1 MAIRV
6 LVVEDE
12 KKMNKMISDYLA
24 ALDYEVAS
32 AFTGTEALARLTK
45 EAFDMIVLDLMIP
58 GIDGLGLARRV
69 RASDGPPIIMLT
81 ARSSEADKL
90 VGLAVG
96 AGDYMTQPLSG
107 RGLGG

>member
-32 AFTGTEALARLTK
+32 AFSGTEALARLTK
-45 EAFDMIVLDLMIP
+45 EAFDIVVLDLMIP

-69 RASDGPPIIMLT
+69 RAASGPPIIMRT

-90 VGLAVG
+90 VGLEVG
-96 AGDYMTQPLSG
+96 ADDNMTKPFSVREL
-107 RGLGG
+107 